1 MKMSATQPLAQ
12 VKMLE
17 GCDLAD
23 ALALITNTSQPLVFK
38 GLCKEWPLVQ
48 AGLVSASAA
57 ADYIR
62 QFYQGNPVSACY
74 IEPDQQGRVFYNAK
88 QDGFNY
94 QGGKIDFNQLIERL
108 FALNGQQ
115 EVPTYYMGS
124 TEINQ
129 WFPGLAAQNSLALE
143 GVKPLTSVW
152 LGNKSRIAAHY
163 DFPQNLACNAV
174 GHRTFTLFPPE
185 QIANLYPGPMEFAPG
200 GQDVSMVDFAA
211 PDFERFPQFAEA
223 LQHAQ
228 VAHLEPGDLL
238 FIPSMWWH
246 HVEALDAFNVLIS
259 HWWRDSPAY
268 LGRPNNALSMAVLS
282 LRSLPKA
289 QRQAWKAIFD
299 YYIFEHDEVSQDHIE
314 PEALKMLTKPLDEL
328 NARQI
333 RADLQNKL
341 KR

>member
-1 MKMSATQPLAQ
+1 MQSPTSLAQ
-12 VKMLE
+12 VKTLE
-17 GCDLAD
+17 GFHLAE
-23 ALALITNTSQPLVFK
+23 ALILIAEADSPLIFK
-38 GLCKEWPLVQ
+38 GLCKDWPLVQ
-48 AGLVSASAA
+48 AGLVSAAAA
-57 ADYIR
+57 ADYMR
-62 QFYQGNPVSACY
+62 QFYQGQPVSACY
-74 IEPDQQGRVFYNAK
+74 IEPKHQGRVFYNAE
-88 QDGFNY
+88 QNGFNY
-94 QGGKIDFNQLIERL
+94 QGGKIDFNQLLDRL
-108 FALNGQQ
+108 FALNSQDNA
-115 EVPTYYMGS
+115 PTYYMGS
-124 TEINQ
+124 TEINN
-129 WFPGLAAQNSLALE
+129 WFPGLAEHNTLKWD
-143 GVKPLTSVW
+143 GITPLTSVW
-152 LGNKSRIAAHY
+152 LGNRSRIAAHY

-185 QIANLYPGPMEFAPG
+185 QICNLYPGPMEFAPG

-211 PDFERFPQFAEA
+211 PDFVRFPKFAEA

-228 VAHLEPGDLL
+228 VAQLEPGDLL

-246 HVEALDAFNVLIS
+246 HVEAQDAFNVLIS
-259 HWWRDSPAY
+259 HWWRDTPAF

-299 YYIFEHDEVSQDHIE
+299 YYIFEHDDVSQEHIQ

-333 RADLQNKL
+333 RADLLNKL